1 MKALPKPF
9 LIPGVIMMLSAFNAN
24 SQATQK
30 EVSKLWWDI
39 NESCFAGTSITKFNG
54 LFMSTA
60 SRLRASSV
68 LLLKKDLV
76 TKITDKQ
83 LIFSHETMSKLP
95 GFPAIKDSLSADP
108 PCEFTLDYT
117 SSATLEV
124 YGKLVDEANIG
135 SINAEL
141 QSILKSAKTL
151 KPKITRWGIDYLEL
165 GEVRFFLTEQLAKKN
180 KYVMQITDG
189 KHYLASFGVW
199 VEGLTFS
206 YEMNKETVNKIRV
219 IYESNKDKFIEA
231 GVKMDFSSETA
242 FSTSMSFK
250 KRFYPFLK
258 FIRITKSGTI
268 KLMGNKTDVEMVE
281 FEDADMSEFQD

>member
-1 MKALPKPF
+1 MKAF
-9 LIPGVIMMLSAFNAN
+9 LKSSVIPGVAMMLISLSGFA
-24 SQATQK
+24 QATQK
-30 EVSKLWWDI
+30 EVSNLWWDI
-39 NESCFAGTSITKFNG
+39 NESCFAGTNITKFNG

-60 SRLRASSV
+60 NRLRTSSV
-68 LLLKKDLV
+68 FMLKKNLI

-83 LIFSHETMSKLP
+83 LIFSHETMAKLP
-95 GFPAIKDSLSADP
+95 GFPPIKDSLSTDP
-108 PCEFTLDYT
+108 PCGFTLDYT
-117 SSATLEV
+117 SSASLEV

-151 KPKITRWGIDYLEL
+151 KPQITKWGIDYLEL

-189 KHYLASFGVW
+189 NHYLASFGVW

-206 YEMNKETVNKIRV
+206 YEMNKETVNKIKV
-219 IYESNKDKFIEA
+219 IYESNKEKFIEA
-231 GVKMDFSSETA
+231 GVKVDFSSETA
-242 FSTSMSFK
+242 FTTSMSFK

-258 FIRITKSGTI
+258 FVKITKSGTI
-268 KLMGNKTDVEMVE
+268 KVMKNKIDIEMIE
-281 FEDADMSEFQD
+281 LENEDLSEFQD